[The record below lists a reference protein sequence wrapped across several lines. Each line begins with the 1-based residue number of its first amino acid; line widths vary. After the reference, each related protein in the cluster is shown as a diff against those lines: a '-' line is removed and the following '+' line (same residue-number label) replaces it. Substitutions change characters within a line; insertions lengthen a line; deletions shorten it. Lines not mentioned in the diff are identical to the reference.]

1 VLSAPCARGPSGP
14 PMDGFFFFTQTRPTA
29 PGSLTAHRFTPPG
42 TLRGPGR
49 SRAARSRPVWLGPT
63 RIPARPTR
71 LRPTQ
76 TRSRCHPCPA
86 QADSDHRQ
94 STRLRPTRTQRP
106 AASHDAGHS
115 GFTGPGLALP
125 RACSPHSDRPN
136 CTKSQGGPVCRG
148 GVRGCYYDKFLL
160 DAQQG
165 WTVPGRESHTTAPA
179 VWHTVPSCRRTS
191 WVRTPS
197 ASHRV
202 VPSHTRL
209 RMTTQIRATSEGA
222 CSISRGGALAHCR
235 GFGTCGWTDVG
246 APSIRTR
253 LWDPLP
259 RRHGL
264 H

>member
-1 VLSAPCARGPSGP
+1 MLTSSHHSPIHQFPG
-14 PMDGFFFFTQTRPTA
+14 FFFTQTRPTA

-115 GFTGPGLALP
+115 GFTGPGPALP

-136 CTKSQGGPVCRG
+136 CTKSPDGPVCRG

-209 RMTTQIRATSEGA
+209 RMTNQIRATSEGA
-222 CSISRGGALAHCR
+222 CSYSRGDALTHCR

-246 APSIRTR
+246 TPSTRTR